1 MNHERDDL
9 PEAVP
14 IDPEAE
20 RRELEAA
27 GWERFEK
34 GTGEVVWWHPT
45 SGTLY
50 SQGAAIRGS
59 GETRLA
65 RISWM
70 KNQGG
75 GRERAARTSATADK
89 ADTGAHRRRACREEW
104 GGREHHK

>member
-20 RRELEAA
+20 RRKLEAA
-27 GWERFEK
+27 GWERFEE

-50 SQGAAIRGS
+50 PQGEAIA
-59 GETRLA
+59 RL
-65 RISWM
+65 R
-70 KNQGG
+70 
-75 GRERAARTSATADK
+75 RDSASED
-89 ADTGAHRRRACREEW
+89 
-104 GGREHHK
+104 